1 MANEVAL
8 KFLNEQITGLRII
21 SQELTRIYLTLTD
34 PDVAD
39 EFRVKITNLDQLLFA
54 LESAR
59 NNLEAAE
66 PIPPP
71 SAERLAALQSA
82 LQQLDAYVR
91 SDQNIHMALNYLTQ
105 VANLIVG
112 A

>member
-8 KFLNEQITGLRII
+8 KFLNDQITALRVI
-21 SQELTRIYLTLTD
+21 SQELTRIYLGLTD
-34 PDVAD
+34 LDVAD
-39 EFRVKITNLDQLLFA
+39 EFRGRITNLSQLLFA

-71 SAERLAALQSA
+71 SAERIAALENA
-82 LQQLDAYVR
+82 LKQLDAYVR
-91 SDQNIHMALNYLTQ
+91 SDQNVHMALNYLTQ
-105 VANLIVG
+105 LATLVVNS
-112 A
+112 